1 MKCKMNY
8 SSDTDIGENVLLTGA
23 ELRKD
28 ERAER
33 DICGVN
39 WDVLF
44 PEKFIVKFRGKPKGV
59 FPDFF

>member
-8 SSDTDIGENVLLTGA
+8 LSDTDIGENVLLTGA

-33 DICGVN
+33 DIVVSAGTC
-39 WDVLF
+39 LSL
-44 PEKFIVKFRGKPKGV
+44 EKFIVKFRGERKGI
-59 FPDFF
+59 FSDFF

>member
-23 ELRKD
+23 ELRRD

-33 DICGVN
+33 DICGVG
-39 WDVLF
+39 WDAPL
-44 PEKFIVKFRGKPKGV
+44 P
-59 FPDFF
+59 

>member
-8 SSDTDIGENVLLTGA
+8 LSDTDIGENVLLTGA
-23 ELRKD
+23 ELRD

-33 DICGVN
+33 DICGVG

-44 PEKFIVKFRGKPKGV
+44 P
-59 FPDFF
+59 

>member
-8 SSDTDIGENVLLTGA
+8 LSDTDIGENVLLTGA

-33 DICGVN
+33 EIV
-39 WDVLF
+39 VLAGTCLS
-44 PEKFIVKFRGKPKGV
+44 PEKFIVKFRGKQKG
-59 FPDFF
+59 FFSDFI

>member
-8 SSDTDIGENVLLTGA
+8 LSDTDIGENALLTGA

-33 DICGVN
+33 DICGVG

-44 PEKFIVKFRGKPKGV
+44 P
-59 FPDFF
+59 